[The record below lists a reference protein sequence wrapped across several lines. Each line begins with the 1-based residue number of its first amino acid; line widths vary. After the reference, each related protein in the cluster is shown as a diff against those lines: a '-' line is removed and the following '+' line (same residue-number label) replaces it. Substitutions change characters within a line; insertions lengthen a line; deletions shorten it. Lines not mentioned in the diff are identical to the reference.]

1 MKKRALGFLIVITL
15 ISLASCDSKTE
26 QTNTNSIPTELIEEH
41 EYFIT
46 KTQFNSSQMELGE
59 LELREFHEIVK
70 ANGMFDVPPENRA
83 TISTYFG
90 GTVNNLVLL
99 PGEFVK
105 KGQTLFTLENPNFVE
120 LQQEFL
126 EAQGQIAFLKT
137 DYERQKNLIQ
147 GNVTSQKNYLKAE
160 SDFNV
165 MSVKLEA
172 LSKKLS
178 LMGINPTTLS
188 VQNIRTIIN
197 VNSPIDGFV
206 TEVNITRGAYLN
218 PSQTALT
225 IIDTDHLHLE
235 LRIFEKDLPNV
246 AVGQAI
252 QFKLQAGN
260 SKEYKASIHLV
271 NKIVDLES
279 RTIDIHGHLLD
290 EKLASKFNP
299 GMYVEADI
307 LTSSISKIAIAQD
320 ALVEVDNA
328 YYVLVL
334 SSSSNEGFSFE
345 KKKVEIGASN
355 TGFVEILNTQD
366 FNKNTEILI
375 KGAFNL
381 ITD

>member
-1 MKKRALGFLIVITL
+1 MKKHALGFLIVITV

-26 QTNTNSIPTELIEEH
+26 QTNTNSTAKEMTEEN
-41 EYFIT
+41 EYVLT
-46 KTQFNSSQMELGE
+46 NTQFNSSEMALGK

-90 GTVNNLVLL
+90 GTVDNLVLL
-99 PGEFVK
+99 PGEHVK
-105 KGQTLFTLENPNFVE
+105 KGQSLFTLENPDYVE

-126 EAQGQIAFLKT
+126 EAQGQITFLKS
-137 DYERQKNLIQ
+137 DYDRQKNLVQ

-160 SDFNV
+160 SDYNV
-165 MSVKLEA
+165 MSVKIEA

-178 LMGINPTTLS
+178 LMGIDPTTLS
-188 VQNIRTIIN
+188 VQNIRTTIT
-197 VNSPIDGFV
+197 VNSPIEGFV
-206 TEVNITRGAYLN
+206 TEVNITRGAFLN

-252 QFKLQAGN
+252 EFKLQAGN
-260 SKEYKASIHLV
+260 TKEYKASIHLV

-307 LTSSISKIAIAQD
+307 LTSSVSKIALTQD
-320 ALVEVDNA
+320 ALVEVDNE

-334 SSSSNEGFSFE
+334 SNSSNEGYTFV
-345 KKKVEIGASN
+345 KKKVKIGASN
-355 TGFVEILNTQD
+355 TGFVEILNAQD
-366 FNKNTEILI
+366 FKEGSEFLV

-381 ITD
+381 ITE